1 MPTLRTGL
9 AVTAAALLASAATIA
24 ATQSSGSAATAAAG
38 QPAPIARSGIAVLNT
53 IVDLPPSVWTDTPLE
68 VTLPR
73 SGTYELDA
81 DVRGRLAGIPP
92 VNTYI
97 TARLWNVTSGAEV
110 PQSER
115 LVYQI
120 IDDNLGDAQAGGN
133 QTAPI
138 SELITVTGPTTI
150 MLQAADINATGAA
163 GIAQIYSDGVGYTTL
178 RYERVGP

>member
-9 AVTAAALLASAATIA
+9 TATVAALLASAAAVA
-24 ATQSSGSAATAAAG
+24 ATQSSANAATGAR
-38 QPAPIARSGIAVLNT
+38 APMVRSGIAVLNT
-53 IVDLPPSVWTDTPLE
+53 IVDLPPGVWTFTPVA

-81 DVRGRLAGIPP
+81 DVRGRLSGSPP

-120 IDDNLGDAQAGGN
+120 IDDNPGDAPAGGN